1 MNLYVIGLAV
11 VAGFGLGWIIH
22 HYTVTRYLI
31 WTLRDMRK
39 VGFVFD
45 PPKDAASADVPGW
58 TRVNED

>member
-1 MNLYVIGLAV
+1 MTMLSLVMAALAGIGI
-11 VAGFGLGWIIH
+11 GWILH

-45 PPKDAASADVPGW
+45 PPKDEVSHSVPEW